1 MPQGTSPIMRGSPQ
15 LGSRP
20 INISTSPVANKQTGL
35 SALVNNKSLTIIQT
49 NKRQTQN
56 NPVQQQINNNV
67 TISPIGTSGVP
78 LNNSVQ
84 IMKMSRSPTVASPNS
99 TTLIKLNSKN
109 NQNIPITTAK
119 PLLTKSPITQKSPPM
134 PSKLS
139 NAPTLSASSLL
150 STSGQSHGRSAVS
163 NAKPGP
169 QFTKTTSAIMKQ
181 NQNQQMVAA
190 AMARGNSQAMNQMNS
205 TAQMNSNIVAPRP
218 ILVRRQTQT
227 GQPSPLGTRTVPS
240 VSPRTKPEVKIPLP
254 AHSAAKS
261 QPVMNRRASI
271 CTTGARAQQ
280 QLQLPQSQ
288 MNYSTRVDLNS
299 RKRPGQPISQPMPN
313 LSNFITS
320 NELSITAPKRQKTSD
335 MAGTRVC
342 YKL

>member
-1 MPQGTSPIMRGSPQ
+1 MPQGTSPTMRGSPQ

-20 INISTSPVANKQTGL
+20 INTSTSPVANKQTGL

-67 TISPIGTSGVP
+67 TISPIGNSGVP

-99 TTLIKLNSKN
+99 ATLIKLNSKN

-119 PLLTKSPITQKSPPM
+119 PLLTKSPITQKSSPM
-134 PSKLS
+134 PSKLA

-150 STSGQSHGRSAVS
+150 STSVQSHGRSAAS

-181 NQNQQMVAA
+181 NQNQMVAA
-190 AMARGNSQAMNQMNS
+190 AMARGNSQAINQTNT

-227 GQPSPLGTRTVPS
+227 GQPLPLGTRTVQG
-240 VSPRTKPEVKIPLP
+240 VSPRTKPEVKMPLP
-254 AHSAAKS
+254 AHSADKS

-280 QLQLPQSQ
+280 LLQMPQMPQ
-288 MNYSTRVDLNS
+288 MHYSTRADLNS
-299 RKRPGQPISQPMPN
+299 RKRPGLPIGQPMPN
-313 LSNFITS
+313 LSNFIIS

-335 MAGTRVC
+335 MAATRVC
-342 YKL
+342 HH